1 MPRRVNETEAT
12 PRSVLPGKFL
22 SANGFAGN
30 GVVVII
36 GYEAAIFIAH
46 ENRRLS
52 AYACCAGGSLDALS
66 PSKLKATN

>member
-36 GYEAAIFIAH
+36 GYEAAIFIAMRTDDYPLTRAAPA
-46 ENRRLS
+46 NRSTRFLLRS
-52 AYACCAGGSLDALS
+52 
-66 PSKLKATN
+66 